1 MQHHTA
7 KDCNQA
13 AYGRDL
19 RCLWTWKKYEKIAP
33 PSADLDQP
41 YQCIALHPHEPHTEL
56 FKSFHYLRISVQH
69 ASMDR
74 CLLQPTCSQMAT
86 VQVSQLSS
94 VLTVSRLARDLHDM
108 PTSCQL
114 HPPAYQRHLA
124 ILQDESCHLADI
136 LLLCQLQSRLSSLD
150 LQRLTI
156 FSLLI
161 DCDIA
166 PGKASLL
173 QIDGGVLKYGYLKFK
188 S

>member
-1 MQHHTA
+1 MAINSA
-7 KDCNQA
+7 KHA
-13 AYGRDL
+13 ASYSQRLQPSCL
-19 RCLWTWKKYEKIAP
+19 REGSALPLDMEKIAP

-41 YQCIALHPHEPHTEL
+41 YQCIALHPHEPHTDL
-56 FKSFHYLRISVQH
+56 FKSFHYLPRISVQH

-74 CLLQPTCSQMAT
+74 CLLQATCSQMAT
-86 VQVSQLSS
+86 VQVSQLSQ
-94 VLTVSRLARDLHDM
+94 
-108 PTSCQL
+108 CQDS
-114 HPPAYQRHLA
+114 PGICICQHLA
-124 ILQDESCHLADI
+124 NYIHQLSNVTWLSSRMKVATQDI
-136 LLLCQLQSRLSSLD
+136 LLLYQLQSRLSSLE

-173 QIDGGVLKYGYLKFK
+173 QIDGGFLKYGYLKLK

>member
-1 MQHHTA
+1 MAINSA
-7 KDCNQA
+7 KHA
-13 AYGRDL
+13 ASYSQRLQPSCL
-19 RCLWTWKKYEKIAP
+19 RQGSALPLDMEKITP

-124 ILQDESCHLADI
+124 ILQDESCHSRHPSTLPAAVSPLI
-136 LLLCQLQSRLSSLD
+136 LGPSTAHHLQSADRL
-150 LQRLTI
+150 
-156 FSLLI
+156 
-161 DCDIA
+161 
-166 PGKASLL
+166 
-173 QIDGGVLKYGYLKFK
+173 
-188 S
+188 

>member
-1 MQHHTA
+1 MAINSA
-7 KDCNQA
+7 KHA
-13 AYGRDL
+13 ASYSQRLQPSCL
-19 RCLWTWKKYEKIAP
+19 REGSALPLDMEKIAP

-41 YQCIALHPHEPHTEL
+41 YQCIALHPHEPHTDL
-56 FKSFHYLRISVQH
+56 FKSFHYLLRISVQH

-86 VQVSQLSS
+86 VQVSLSQLSANYIHQ
-94 VLTVSRLARDLHDM
+94 LTNITRLSSRMKVA
-108 PTSCQL
+108 TQ
-114 HPPAYQRHLA
+114 
-124 ILQDESCHLADI
+124 DI
-136 LLLCQLQSRLSSLD
+136 LLLCQLQSRLSSLE

-166 PGKASLL
+166 PGKARLL
-173 QIDGGVLKYGYLKFK
+173 QIDGGFLKYGYLKLK

>member
-1 MQHHTA
+1 M
-7 KDCNQA
+7 
-13 AYGRDL
+13 
-19 RCLWTWKKYEKIAP
+19 EKIAP

-41 YQCIALHPHEPHTEL
+41 YQCIALHPHEPHTDL
-56 FKSFHYLRISVQH
+56 FKSFHYLPRISVQH

-74 CLLQPTCSQMAT
+74 CLLQATCSQMAT
-86 VQVSQLSS
+86 VQVSQLSQ
-94 VLTVSRLARDLHDM
+94 
-108 PTSCQL
+108 CQDS
-114 HPPAYQRHLA
+114 PGICICQHLA
-124 ILQDESCHLADI
+124 NYIHQLSNVTWLSSRMKVATQDI
-136 LLLCQLQSRLSSLD
+136 LLLYQLQSRLSSLE

-173 QIDGGVLKYGYLKFK
+173 QIDGGFLKYGYLKLK